1 MFCGDLEPW
10 QHWTTIHFRLT
21 ARMLDK
27 LINFDCLTPLS
38 LVRIK
43 LFIVT
48 VVRVHTGSG
57 FRFGLDF
64 AEGMFFGPK
73 AGD

>member
-10 QHWTTIHFRLT
+10 QYWTTIHFRLPT
-21 ARMLDK
+21 GMLDN

-38 LVRIK
+38 LARIK
-43 LFIVT
+43 LFILT
-48 VVRVHTGSG
+48 FVRVHTGSD
-57 FRFGLDF
+57 FRSGLDF